1 MTFKAGGISI
11 KGSYHDINQDYY
23 CVADS
28 PAGLVLALSDGVGSC
43 ALSHFGS
50 RALCEAVIEL
60 SFECLCEID
69 TPKSFL
75 ERLNARWLKKLR
87 GLDVNE
93 CACTAMFVIVKD
105 NRFTMFHLGDG
116 AAVVLAD
123 GVPAVTLDAK
133 DDGFRNYTDAM
144 DEKLSFKDWKIIT
157 RTFKDLR
164 GVYLSS
170 DGVGLDQDTVFRYAD
185 FACRFFEEYADSSPD
200 EIECKIESW
209 LEDWDGSDDKTI
221 AFALREGA
229 QNDKQP

>member
-1 MTFKAGGISI
+1 MRFKTGGISI
-11 KGSYHDINQDYY
+11 KGNYHNVNQDYY
-23 CVADS
+23 CVANS

-43 ALSHFGS
+43 ELSHFGA
-50 RALCEAVIEL
+50 RALCESVIEL
-60 SFECLCEID
+60 SFECLCKID
-69 TPKSFL
+69 DPKNFL
-75 ERLNARWLKKLR
+75 ERLNARWVKKLR

-93 CACTAMFVIVKD
+93 CACTALFVVVKD
-105 NRFTMFHLGDG
+105 NRFSMFHLGDG
-116 AAVVLAD
+116 AAVVMAD

-133 DDGFRNYTDAM
+133 EDGFRNCTDAM
-144 DEKLSFKDWKIIT
+144 ERELFFKDWKIIT

-185 FACRFFEEYADSSPD
+185 FADRFFDEYADLSSD

-209 LEDWDGSDDKTI
+209 LKNWDGSDDKTI

-229 QNDKQP
+229 QNDR